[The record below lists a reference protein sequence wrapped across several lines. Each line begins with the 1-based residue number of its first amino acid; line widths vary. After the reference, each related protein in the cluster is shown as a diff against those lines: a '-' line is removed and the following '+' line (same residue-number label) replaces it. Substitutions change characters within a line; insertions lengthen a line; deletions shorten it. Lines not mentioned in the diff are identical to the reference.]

1 MKKTLYPYQKEGIS
15 EIINFFKSGS
25 KRVVFQLPTGG
36 GKTITSS
43 SLINLFYRQNPSKD
57 ICFFVHR
64 KELLDQFKRTYE
76 RQFEDAEVGII
87 DAKSRMKRFDLNIHV
102 CMIDS
107 AYNRLKRDPN
117 WFGNNVGLLVIDE
130 CHNAGFD
137 KIFKFFPNTLTVGL
151 TATPTRLSKKNLMR
165 LVYDD
170 IVSTTNI
177 QELIDFGSLSPNKT
191 FCVDNKV
198 NYKKLKKSAGD
209 YSKGSI
215 FEEYSKAKHITNV
228 VKAYEQICLGRKT
241 MIFNASIEHSKLV
254 DAAFNSAGY
263 KSMHLDGTTK
273 ERNMI
278 LKWFEKTPGAIL
290 QNVAILTCLSSDTE
304 VLTKT
309 GWKGIKEISKSDY
322 VAQWD
327 KGDITFEN
335 PQHIHSH
342 FHNGKM
348 LRLDGRYVSLNVT
361 SDHDMLVKINGEFI
375 KTKARNIS
383 EVKSIIPVSGFCK
396 PDEIKAKQ
404 KSLPDKKRFISYTSY
419 NYRKKGMSH
428 ADSINEAEVQ
438 WRLKTQLRYKNP
450 NELSLKECELIGFW
464 LGDGS
469 KFMMQNG
476 GFRYSLCQGEG
487 SPKIIKWIHDTL
499 KELNIE
505 YSFYKYKGGIK
516 HVNGR
521 ICDVKGHVNFNLCI
535 GTGGHKQNRSG
546 IYRLLPY
553 LEKDGSELYWGLNR
567 DQFFHIMKGLFKADG
582 WHGNNKEYTGQKII
596 GDNKNLFNLL
606 QSIGVCRGYRVTI
619 KKIKKRKFNKK
630 QLYGISLRDKTEH
643 QLTNDLPRLYDCKN
657 ELVWCLTMTKGT
669 LVTRNNGTVTIMGNT
684 GYDEPSIESVI
695 MNRPTLSLPLWKQ
708 CTGRGSRIYPGKP
721 YFTIID
727 LGDNVYRH
735 GDWSFDVD
743 WKDMFYNSKLKEDTD
758 GVAPIKTCPECFFI
772 MPVQT
777 MTCPECEYQFGTD
790 EIEEN
795 TEELKLKL
803 VTDNFVK
810 KVNVHKINNFVE
822 KRKWNEYTAVHL
834 IKEALIRQIRSANIK
849 VRSNEFNALYAEYMK
864 KVHEWGKE
872 NEKSISF
879 LDQFAP
885 KILKDELKRLNL
897 I

>member
-43 SLINLFYRQNPSKD
+43 SLINLFYRQNTSKD

-64 KELLDQFKRTYE
+64 KELLYQFKRTYE
-76 RQFEDAEVGII
+76 KQFEDAEVGII
-87 DAKSRMKRFDLNIHV
+87 DAKSRMKRFDLKIHV

-170 IVSTTNI
+170 IVSTTSI

-215 FEEYSKAKHITNV
+215 FEEYSKTKHITNV
-228 VKAYEQICLGRKT
+228 VKAYEQICKGKKT

-254 DAAFNSAGY
+254 NTAFNSAGY

-290 QNVAILTCLSSDTE
+290 QNVA
-304 VLTKT
+304 VLT
-309 GWKGIKEISKSDY
+309 
-322 VAQWD
+322 
-327 KGDITFEN
+327 
-335 PQHIHSH
+335 
-342 FHNGKM
+342 M
-348 LRLDGRYVSLNVT
+348 
-361 SDHDMLVKINGEFI
+361 
-375 KTKARNIS
+375 
-383 EVKSIIPVSGFCK
+383 
-396 PDEIKAKQ
+396 
-404 KSLPDKKRFISYTSY
+404 
-419 NYRKKGMSH
+419 
-428 ADSINEAEVQ
+428 
-438 WRLKTQLRYKNP
+438 
-450 NELSLKECELIGFW
+450 
-464 LGDGS
+464 
-469 KFMMQNG
+469 
-476 GFRYSLCQGEG
+476 
-487 SPKIIKWIHDTL
+487 
-499 KELNIE
+499 
-505 YSFYKYKGGIK
+505 
-516 HVNGR
+516 
-521 ICDVKGHVNFNLCI
+521 
-535 GTGGHKQNRSG
+535 
-546 IYRLLPY
+546 
-553 LEKDGSELYWGLNR
+553 
-567 DQFFHIMKGLFKADG
+567 
-582 WHGNNKEYTGQKII
+582 
-596 GDNKNLFNLL
+596 
-606 QSIGVCRGYRVTI
+606 
-619 KKIKKRKFNKK
+619 
-630 QLYGISLRDKTEH
+630 
-643 QLTNDLPRLYDCKN
+643 
-657 ELVWCLTMTKGT
+657 
-669 LVTRNNGTVTIMGNT
+669 
-684 GYDEPSIESVI
+684 GYDEPSIEAVI

-721 YFTIID
+721 FFTIID

-735 GDWSFDVD
+735 GDWSQPID
-743 WKDMFYNSKLKEDTD
+743 WKDLFYNSKLKDDSD
-758 GVAPIKTCPECFFI
+758 GIAPVKTCPECFFI
-772 MPVQT
+772 MSAQT
-777 MTCPECEYQFGTD
+777 MTCPECGHQFGTD

-834 IKEALIRQIRSANIK
+834 IKEALIRQIRSSDINPK
-849 VRSNEFNALYAEYMK
+849 DQSFKPLYDEYME
-864 KVHEWGKE
+864 KVYEWG
-872 NEKSISF
+872 EKNKKSKTF
-879 LDQFAP
+879 LTKFAR
-885 KILKDELKRLNL
+885 KILINELKRLHL
-897 I
+897 L

>member
-15 EIINFFKSGS
+15 EIIDFFKSGS

-36 GKTITSS
+36 GKTLTASA
-43 SLINLFYRQNPSKD
+43 LINLFHKQNKSKD
-57 ICFFVHR
+57 ILFFVHR
-64 KELLDQFKRTYE
+64 KELLEQFKRTYE
-76 RQFEDAEVGII
+76 KQYEDAEVGII
-87 DAKSRMKRFDLNIHV
+87 DAKSRMKRFDLKIHV
-102 CMIDS
+102 CMVES
-107 AYNRLKRDPN
+107 AINRLKRNPN

-137 KIFKFFPNTLTVGL
+137 KIFGFFPDTLTVGL

-170 IVSTTNI
+170 IVSTTSI
-177 QELIDFGSLSPNKT
+177 SELIEFGSLSPNKT

-198 NYKKLKKSAGD
+198 NYTKLKKSAGD

-215 FEEYSKAKHITNV
+215 FEEYSKTKHITNV
-228 VKAYEQICLGRKT
+228 VKAYEQICLGKKT

-254 DAAFNSAGY
+254 NAAFNSAGY

-273 ERNMI
+273 EREMI
-278 LKWFEKTPGAIL
+278 LRWFSETPGAIL
-290 QNVAILTCLSSDTE
+290 QNVA
-304 VLTKT
+304 VLT
-309 GWKGIKEISKSDY
+309 
-322 VAQWD
+322 
-327 KGDITFEN
+327 
-335 PQHIHSH
+335 
-342 FHNGKM
+342 M
-348 LRLDGRYVSLNVT
+348 
-361 SDHDMLVKINGEFI
+361 
-375 KTKARNIS
+375 
-383 EVKSIIPVSGFCK
+383 
-396 PDEIKAKQ
+396 
-404 KSLPDKKRFISYTSY
+404 
-419 NYRKKGMSH
+419 
-428 ADSINEAEVQ
+428 
-438 WRLKTQLRYKNP
+438 
-450 NELSLKECELIGFW
+450 
-464 LGDGS
+464 
-469 KFMMQNG
+469 
-476 GFRYSLCQGEG
+476 
-487 SPKIIKWIHDTL
+487 
-499 KELNIE
+499 
-505 YSFYKYKGGIK
+505 
-516 HVNGR
+516 
-521 ICDVKGHVNFNLCI
+521 
-535 GTGGHKQNRSG
+535 
-546 IYRLLPY
+546 
-553 LEKDGSELYWGLNR
+553 
-567 DQFFHIMKGLFKADG
+567 
-582 WHGNNKEYTGQKII
+582 
-596 GDNKNLFNLL
+596 
-606 QSIGVCRGYRVTI
+606 
-619 KKIKKRKFNKK
+619 
-630 QLYGISLRDKTEH
+630 
-643 QLTNDLPRLYDCKN
+643 
-657 ELVWCLTMTKGT
+657 
-669 LVTRNNGTVTIMGNT
+669 

-743 WKDMFYNSKLKEDTD
+743 WKDMFYNSKLKDDTD

-803 VTDNFVK
+803 VTDNFAK